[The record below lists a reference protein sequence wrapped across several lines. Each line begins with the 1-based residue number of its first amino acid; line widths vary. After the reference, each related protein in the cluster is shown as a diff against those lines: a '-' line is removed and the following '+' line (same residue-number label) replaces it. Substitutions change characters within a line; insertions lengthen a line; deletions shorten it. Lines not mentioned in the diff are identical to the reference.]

1 MTIEHTQAVRELQQ
15 IGLIPKTLSANETI
29 TNNHDDTPWYL
40 QIFLG
45 ISGLLSG
52 LLLIGFF
59 VVLLSSALQDSGSQ
73 FIVGTL
79 LIAAGFALLLA
90 YRRRGNTFLTSLA
103 FASSIAGQGFFV
115 AALSGLELTE
125 PAIVG
130 IILLMQAVLALLVP
144 HFLHRLLNSFAA
156 LVCLVFLLTYYHA
169 PEVTAGLLALITA
182 ALGLHRYA
190 MLSGISNKWRPLVAE
205 LSRAITYASAF
216 MLLVISVYVIAA
228 EYTPDIIDYDTSFS
242 YHYPLAQGLLV
253 LASLY
258 ADHLILA
265 RYRVKLWSSIGLI
278 TTGAILL
285 LGVISVYVSG
295 LLAASLVIVIAMANS
310 QRVLMVLGIIALVS
324 YVFWYYYQLDTSLLL
339 KSASMLAVAIGL
351 LSLRWLLIHKVF
363 TAVSSTR
370 QTATGL
376 PNRLN
381 PEERS

>member
-1 MTIEHTQAVRELQQ
+1 MTTEHTQAVRELQQ
-15 IGLIPKTLSANETI
+15 MGLIPQTLSADGTI
-29 TNNHDDTPWYL
+29 INNHDDTPWYL

-90 YRRRGNTFLTSLA
+90 CRRRGNTFLTSLA
-103 FASSIAGQGFFV
+103 FASSVAGQGFLGS
-115 AALSGLELTE
+115 ALLGLELTA

-130 IILLMQAVLALLVP
+130 IILLMQAVLALLMP
-144 HFLHRLLNSFAA
+144 HFLHRLLNSFVA
-156 LVCLVFLLTYYHA
+156 LGCMVFLFSYYHA

-182 ALGLHRYA
+182 SLGLHRYA
-190 MLSGISNKWRPLVAE
+190 LLSGVSRKWRAYIAE
-205 LSRAITYASAF
+205 LSRAVTYASAI
-216 MLLVISVYVIAA
+216 MLLVISVYFIAA

-253 LASLY
+253 LTSLY
-258 ADHLILA
+258 AAYLILA
-265 RYRVKLWSSIGLI
+265 RYRIKLTSSAGLI
-278 TTGAILL
+278 AAFAIIV
-285 LGVISVYVSG
+285 LGIISVYVSG
-295 LLAASLVIVIAMANS
+295 LLATSLVIIIAMANS

-324 YVFWYYYQLDTSLLL
+324 YIFWYYYQLDTSLLL
-339 KSASMLAVAIGL
+339 KSASMLAVAIVL
-351 LSLRWLLIHKVF
+351 LLLRWLLVHKVF
-363 TAVSSTR
+363 TSLSSTS
-370 QTATGL
+370 QAATNL

-381 PEERS
+381 PEEHS

>member
-1 MTIEHTQAVRELQQ
+1 MTTQHTETVRELQQ
-15 IGLIPKTLSANETI
+15 LGLVPKILSTEQPI
-29 TNNHDDTPWYL
+29 THNGADTPWYL
-40 QIFLG
+40 QLFLG
-45 ISGLLSG
+45 VSGLLSG

-59 VVLLSSALQDSGSQ
+59 VLLLSSALRDSSTQ

-90 YRRRGNTFLTSLA
+90 SRRHGTTFLTSLA
-103 FASSIAGQGFFV
+103 FASSIAGQGFFI
-115 AALSGLELTE
+115 AALTGLGLTA

-130 IILLMQAVLALLVP
+130 SILLMQIVLALLMP
-144 HFLHRLLNSFAA
+144 NFLHRLLNSFVA
-156 LVCLVFLLTYYHA
+156 LGCLVYLLSYYHA

-190 MLSGISNKWRPLVAE
+190 MLAGVSSQWRPFVAE
-205 LSRAITYASAF
+205 LSRAVTYASAF

-228 EYTPDIIDYDTSFS
+228 EYTPDIIDYGTSFS

-258 ADHLILA
+258 ATYLILA
-265 RYRVKLWSSIGLI
+265 RYRIKLASSAGLL
-278 TTGAILL
+278 TVCSILI

-324 YVFWYYYQLDTSLLL
+324 YIFWYYYQLDTSLLL

-351 LSLRWLLIHKVF
+351 LLLRWLLIHKAFDTV
-363 TAVSSTR
+363 TTPSRAVIS
-370 QTATGL
+370 L
-376 PNRLN
+376 PTRLN